1 MSTLPGSKNHGHQK
15 LTAAGLLISLG
26 IIYGDIGTSPLYVM
40 KAIAGDRVI
49 SEALILGGLSCVFW
63 TLTLQTTIKY
73 VIITLRA
80 DNKGEGGIFS
90 LFALIRRRN
99 PNLVWP
105 AMIGGA
111 ALLADGIITPPI
123 SVSSA
128 IEGLKIYDKD
138 LNTIPIV
145 IAILL
150 CLFLVQRFG
159 TNIVG
164 KFFGPIMF
172 IWFFMLAALGL
183 NELLLNTEVLK
194 ALNPVYAFRLLTEYP
209 GGFWLLGAVFLCTTG
224 AEALYSDL
232 GHCGRPNIR
241 ISWIFVKIALI
252 LNYFGQG
259 AWILN
264 QKGFVLD
271 TNPFFGIMPDWF
283 VFYGIVIATM
293 AAIIASQALIS
304 GSYTLISEALR
315 LNLWPKVR
323 IKYPTIKKGQLF
335 IPSTNI
341 MMLFG
346 CIFVVLVFKE
356 SNHMEAAYGL
366 AISITMMMT
375 TLLLTYYLLIIQR
388 LSFIWVG
395 LFFLIY
401 SIIEVSFL
409 VANLEKF
416 FHGGYFTLIAGGML
430 MFVMAV
436 WYTAHRIKRRLTE
449 YVNIQDYFPLIKELS
464 EDTSIPKYSTHL
476 IYLTG
481 ADNYT
486 QIESKVMYSI
496 FQKQPKRADIYWFL
510 HIDVVDEPYTM
521 EYKVRTM
528 LQDDVIRIDFKLGF
542 RVEHRINLFFRKVV
556 EDMVNSKE
564 VDFTSRYTSLNKRNL
579 IGDFRFVVLEKHLSS
594 DNDLSAIEQFAM
606 DWYFLLKHISISESS
621 AFGLDTSSIT
631 VEKVPMVI
639 TPMEAFQLKRIY

>member
-1 MSTLPGSKNHGHQK
+1 MSSISGSKSSAHSK

-40 KAIAGDRVI
+40 KAIAGDRTI
-49 SEALILGGLSCVFW
+49 SEALILGALSCVFW

-80 DNKGEGGIFS
+80 DNNGEGGIFS

-128 IEGLKIYDKD
+128 IEGLKIYDAD

-145 IAILL
+145 IVIILA
-150 CLFLVQRFG
+150 LFLVQRFG

-164 KFFGPIMF
+164 KLFGPIMF
-172 IWFFMLAALGL
+172 VWFFMLAALGL
-183 NELLLNTEVLK
+183 NQLVDNLSVLQ
-194 ALNPVYAFRLLTEYP
+194 AINPMWAYHLLTEYP
-209 GGFWLLGAVFLCTTG
+209 EGFWLLGAVFLCTTG

-241 ISWIFVKIALI
+241 ISWIFVKLALI
-252 LNYFGQG
+252 INYFGQG
-259 AWILN
+259 AWLLKHSGYQIS
-264 QKGFVLD
+264 G
-271 TNPFFGIMPDWF
+271 NPFFSMMPEDF
-283 VFYGIVIATM
+283 LPYGIVIATM

-315 LNLWPKVR
+315 LNLWPKVL

-341 MMLFG
+341 MMMLG

-356 SNHMEAAYGL
+356 SSNMEAAYGL
-366 AISITMMMT
+366 AISITMLMT
-375 TLLLTYYLLIIQR
+375 SLLLAYYLLVIKRIS
-388 LSFIWVG
+388 LIWVG
-395 LFFLIY
+395 IFY
-401 SIIEVSFL
+401 SIYFIVEVSFL

-416 FHGGYFTLIAGGML
+416 MHGGYFTLIAGGML
-430 MFVMAV
+430 MFIMTV
-436 WYTAHRIKRRLTE
+436 WYTAYRIKRRLTE
-449 YVNIQDYFPLIKELS
+449 YVNMEDYLPMLKELS
-464 EDTSIPKYSTHL
+464 QDTSIQKYSTHL
-476 IYLTG
+476 VYLTG
-481 ADNYT
+481 AENHKK
-486 QIESKVMYSI
+486 IESKIMYSI
-496 FQKQPKRADIYWFL
+496 FQKQPKRADIYWFI
-510 HIDVVDEPYTM
+510 HIDVMDEPYTL

-528 LQDDVIRIDFKLGF
+528 LDDDVIRIDFKLGF
-542 RVEHRINLFFRKVV
+542 RVEHKINLFFRKVV
-556 EDMVNSKE
+556 EDLVNGKE
-564 VDFTSRYTSLNKRNL
+564 VDFTSRYTSLNKRNV
-579 IGDFRFVVLEKHLSS
+579 IGDFRFVVLEKHLSN
-594 DNDLSAIEQFAM
+594 DNDLSGIEQFTM
-606 DWYFLLKHISISESS
+606 DWYFLLKQVSLSESS

-639 TPMEAFQLKRIY
+639 SPMETLQLKRVY

>member
-1 MSTLPGSKNHGHQK
+1 MSNISDSKHNAHDK

-40 KAIAGDRVI
+40 KAIAGDRDI

-128 IEGLKIYDKD
+128 IEGLKIYNKD
-138 LNTIPIV
+138 LDTIPIV
-145 IAILL
+145 ISIMVLL
-150 CLFLVQRFG
+150 FMVQRFG

-172 IWFFMLAALGL
+172 IWFFMLGILGL
-183 NELLLNTEVLK
+183 GQLSDNLYVLQAINPSY
-194 ALNPVYAFRLLTEYP
+194 ALNLLMNYP
-209 GGFWLLGAVFLCTTG
+209 NGFWLLGAVFLCTTG

-232 GHCGRPNIR
+232 GHCGKPNIR
-241 ISWIFVKIALI
+241 ISWIFVKIALL

-259 AWILN
+259 AWILKH
-264 QKGFVLD
+264 KGTVLSE
-271 TNPFFGIMPDWF
+271 NPFFGIMPEWF
-283 VFYGIVIATM
+283 VYYGIIIATM

-341 MMLFG
+341 MLLFG
-346 CIFVVLVFKE
+346 CIFVVVVFKE
-356 SNHMEAAYGL
+356 SSRMEAAYGL

-375 TLLLTYYLLIIQR
+375 SLLLSYYLLIIKR
-388 LSFIWVG
+388 ISFVWVSL
-395 LFFLIY
+395 LFIIYFIIESAFLI
-401 SIIEVSFL
+401 
-409 VANLEKF
+409 ANLEKF
-416 FHGGYFTLIAGGML
+416 MHGGFFTLIAGGL
-430 MFVMAV
+430 LVFVMV
-436 WYTAHRIKRRLTE
+436 IWYSSHRIKRRLTE
-449 YVNIQDYFPLIKELS
+449 YVSLEDYFPLIKELS
-464 EDTSIPKYSTHL
+464 VDTSVPKYSTHL
-476 IYLTG
+476 VYLTG
-481 ADNYT
+481 ADNYK
-486 QIESKVMYSI
+486 QIETKVMYSI

-510 HIDVVDEPYTM
+510 HIDVVDEPYTL

-528 LQDDVIRIDFKLGF
+528 VEDDVIRIDFKLGF

-556 EDMVNSKE
+556 EDMVNNKE
-564 VDFTSRYTSLNKRNL
+564 VDFTSRYNSLNKRNL
-579 IGDFRFVVLEKHLSS
+579 IGDFRFVVLEKHLSN
-594 DNDLSAIEQFAM
+594 DNDLSVMEQFAM
-606 DWYFLLKHISISESS
+606 DWYFLLKHISISEAS
-621 AFGLDTSSIT
+621 AFGLDTSSVTI
-631 VEKVPMVI
+631 EKVPMVI
-639 TPMEAFQLKRIY
+639 SPMEAFQLKRIY

>member
-1 MSTLPGSKNHGHQK
+1 MSTISDSKNHGHQK

-73 VIITLRA
+73 VLITLRA

-105 AMIGGA
+105 AMIGGS

-145 IAILL
+145 IVILL
-150 CLFLVQRFG
+150 GLFLVQRFG

-172 IWFFMLAALGL
+172 IWFFMLAALGFNQL
-183 NELLLNTEVLK
+183 VGNMDVLK
-194 ALNPVYAFRLLTEYP
+194 ALNPTYAFRLLSEYP
-209 GGFWLLGAVFLCTTG
+209 DGFWLLGAVFLCTTG

-241 ISWIFVKIALI
+241 ISWIFVKIALL

-264 QKGFVLD
+264 QKGFVLNA
-271 TNPFFGIMPDWF
+271 NPFFGIMPDWF

-341 MMLFG
+341 MMLVG

-356 SNHMEAAYGL
+356 STHMEAAYGL
-366 AISITMMMT
+366 AISLTMMMT

-395 LFFLIY
+395 IFFVIYFSIELSFLI
-401 SIIEVSFL
+401 
-409 VANLEKF
+409 ANLEKF

-449 YVNIQDYFPLIKELS
+449 YVNMEDYYHLIKELS
-464 EDTSIPKYSTHL
+464 EDNSVPKYSTHL
-476 IYLTG
+476 VYLTG
-481 ADNYT
+481 ADNFNK
-486 QIESKVMYSI
+486 IEDKIMYSI

-510 HIDVVDEPYTM
+510 HIDVVDEPYTL

-528 LQDDVIRIDFKLGF
+528 LPDDVIRIDFKLGF
-542 RVEHRINLFFRKVV
+542 RIEHRINLFFRKVV
-556 EDMVNSKE
+556 EDMVNNKE

-579 IGDFRFVVLEKHLSS
+579 IGDFRFVVLEKHLSN
-594 DNDLSAIEQFAM
+594 DNDLSVVEQFTM

-639 TPMEAFQLKRIY
+639 SPMEAFQLKRIY